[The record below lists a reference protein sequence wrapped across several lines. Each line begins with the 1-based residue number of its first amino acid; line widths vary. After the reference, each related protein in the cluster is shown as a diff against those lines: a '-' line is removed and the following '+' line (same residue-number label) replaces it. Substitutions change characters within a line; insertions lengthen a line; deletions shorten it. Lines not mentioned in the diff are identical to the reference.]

1 VHVTRRGQAG
11 GAGRHRIRLFDDP
24 ALRVPCEPVVTF
36 DRSVRDLVKSLHQVM
51 RAGPGR
57 AGLAAPQL
65 GVPLRVIAFDVDGRS
80 GHLVNPRLEA
90 SGRRVVAD
98 EACLSAPGLWF
109 PVERSF
115 SVVARGRDMY
125 GRPQVIR
132 ALGMLARV
140 LQHEV
145 DHLDGV
151 LFTDHLA
158 PQDRERFFAAFAELT
173 ESGAAGRGRAVPER

>member
-1 VHVTRRGQAG
+1 MARRERAG
-11 GAGRHRIRLFDDP
+11 GGAAGHRIRLFDDP
-24 ALRVPCEPVVTF
+24 GLRVACDPVVTF
-36 DRSVRDLVKSLHQVM
+36 DRSVRDLVKSLQRVM

-65 GVPLRVIAFDVDGRS
+65 GVPLRVVAFDVDGRS
-80 GHLVNPRLEA
+80 GHLVNPRLEP
-90 SGRRVVAD
+90 SGRRVTAD

-115 SVVARGRDMY
+115 SVVARGRDMF

-132 ALGMLARV
+132 AIGMLARV

-151 LFTDHLA
+151 LFSDHLA
-158 PQDRERFFAAFAELT
+158 PRDRERFFAAFAELA
-173 ESGAAGRGRAVPER
+173 ESGRAVPER